1 MDTFIMPAEWESHEA
16 LWLAWPHDKI
26 TFPNRLVKV
35 ENAYVEIIKAI
46 HQLSENPRPAG
57 YLKLTG
63 RPGYRIRNGNYR
75 VIYHMEDK
83 ILTVFVID
91 IGHRKNIYD

>member
-1 MDTFIMPAEWESHEA
+1 MYNLVIDKYAQKQLGKIPP
-16 LWLAWPHDKI
+16 PH
-26 TFPNRLVKV
+26 FNR
-35 ENAYVEIIKAI
+35 IIKAI
-46 HQLSENPRPAG
+46 HQLSDNPRPAG

-63 RPGYRIRNGNYR
+63 RPGYRIRIGNYR

-91 IGHRKNIYD
+91 IGHRKDVYK